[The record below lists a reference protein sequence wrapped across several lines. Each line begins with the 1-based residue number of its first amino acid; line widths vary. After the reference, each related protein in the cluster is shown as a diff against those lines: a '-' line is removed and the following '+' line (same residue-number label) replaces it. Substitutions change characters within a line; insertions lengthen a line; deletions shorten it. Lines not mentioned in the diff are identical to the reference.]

1 MTNSTNNSNMPG
13 ATVDIKL
20 DFPLT
25 LRDGSKLETVTM
37 RSPTVRDRLMRAKDS
52 NKNDIE
58 ADINMIASLTGLNAD
73 DILNMEGCDYLRLEA
88 HFSNF
93 LLPVGKRVKLT

>member
-13 ATVDIKL
+13 ATVGIKL

-73 DILNMEGCDYLRLEA
+73 DILNMEGCDYLRLKA

>member
-1 MTNSTNNSNMPG
+1 MTNNTNNSNMPG
-13 ATVDIKL
+13 SSVEIKL

-37 RSPTVRDRLMRAKDS
+37 RSPTVRDRLMRAKES
-52 NKNDIE
+52 GTDIE
-58 ADINMIASLTGLNAD
+58 ADIKMIANLTGLNAD
-73 DILNMEGCDYLRLEA
+73 DIMNMEGCDYLRLEA
-88 HFSNF
+88 YFSNF

>member
-1 MTNSTNNSNMPG
+1 MTNSNMPG
-13 ATVDIKL
+13 TTVEIKL
-20 DFPLT
+20 DFPIT

-52 NKNDIE
+52 SKTDIE
-58 ADINMIASLTGLNAD
+58 ADINSIASMTGLNAD
-73 DILNMEGCDYLRLEA
+73 DILNMEVCDYIRLEA

-93 LLPVGKRVKLT
+93 LLPAGKRVKLT

>member
-13 ATVDIKL
+13 SSVEIKL

-37 RSPTVRDRLMRAKDS
+37 HSPTVRDRLMRAKES
-52 NKNDIE
+52 GTDIE
-58 ADINMIASLTGLNAD
+58 ADIKMIANLTGLNAD
-73 DILNMEGCDYLRLEA
+73 DIMNMEGCDYLRLEVY
-88 HFSNF
+88 FSNF
-93 LLPVGKRVKLT
+93 LLPVDKRVKLT